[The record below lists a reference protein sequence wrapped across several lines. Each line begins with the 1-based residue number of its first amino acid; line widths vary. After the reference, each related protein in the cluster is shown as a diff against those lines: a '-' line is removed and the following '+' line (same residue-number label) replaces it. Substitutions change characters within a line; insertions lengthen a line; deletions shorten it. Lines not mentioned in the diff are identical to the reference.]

1 MHSHILFST
10 IFWCLQGPAVEPFE
24 NDVEREQHYADVLH
38 GSMIEN
44 IDGAAIE
51 AEMEAAL
58 KEYDDVAADLGI
70 SAMCRSVAGDPSQL
84 TRWIIGEDKLYR
96 I

>member
-1 MHSHILFST
+1 M
-10 IFWCLQGPAVEPFE
+10 EPFE
-24 NDVEREQHYADVLH
+24 NDLEMEQHYADVLH

-44 IDGAAIE
+44 VDVAAIE

-58 KEYDDVAADLGI
+58 REYDQVAADLGI
-70 SAMCRSVAGDPSQL
+70 SAMCRSLAGDPSQL
-84 TRWIIGEDKLYR
+84 TRWIIGEEKLYR